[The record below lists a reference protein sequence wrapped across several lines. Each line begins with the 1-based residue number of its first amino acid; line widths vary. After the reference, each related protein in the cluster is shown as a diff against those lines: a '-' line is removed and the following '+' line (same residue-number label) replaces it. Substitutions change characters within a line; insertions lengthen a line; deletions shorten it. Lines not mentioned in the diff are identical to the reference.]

1 MIRFYPLFFF
11 VVLSSCG
18 SHLNYLGSSY
28 SPTKNVDVYVDASAI
43 KHPYTI
49 IGKGYMEYGAGVYSK
64 SRIDKLQA
72 KAIEKA
78 KAKGADAVLFQDYYF
93 KENGA
98 SVQTVTKADSVGKS
112 LVSVQTGNISPV
124 ISSRTEILFLK
135 YETP

>member
-1 MIRFYPLFFF
+1 MIKYYTILLIVFC
-11 VVLSSCG
+11 SCG

-28 SPTKNVDVYVDASAI
+28 APSKNVDVYVDASAI

-49 IGKGYMEYGAGVYSK
+49 IGKGYMEYGVGGTVK
-64 SRIDKLQA
+64 NRIDKMQT

-78 KAKGADAVLFQDYYF
+78 KAKGADAILFQDYYI

-112 LVSVQTGNISPV
+112 LVSVQTGSVSPV
-124 ISSRTEILFLK
+124 VSSRTDILFLK
-135 YETP
+135 YD